1 MLDIQFSSANRLIGV
16 LATSLG
22 NLTSVLSGG
31 RWKRRSGGVDLLDG
45 NVKKKFCLKNNCF
58 IVLRRFAIT
67 C

>member
-45 NVKKKFCLKNNCF
+45 NVGKKLFLSEK
-58 IVLRRFAIT
+58 
-67 C
+67 